1 VYNLRPGRHQLC
13 RLNPHVATSKFLS
26 CIENMN
32 GRFFDGRKLE
42 ADFYDGKSDY
52 RVQESEEER
61 QKRLAEWDKWIE
73 DGEDEN

>member
-1 VYNLRPGRHQLC
+1 
-13 RLNPHVATSKFLS
+13 
-26 CIENMN
+26 MN